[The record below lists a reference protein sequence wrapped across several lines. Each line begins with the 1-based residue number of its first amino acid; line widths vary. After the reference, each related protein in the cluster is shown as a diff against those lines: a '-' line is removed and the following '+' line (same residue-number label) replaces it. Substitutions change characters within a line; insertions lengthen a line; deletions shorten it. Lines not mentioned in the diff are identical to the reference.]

1 MRNTLLISLLAAGAP
16 IAASAACVATSGGER
31 PHLVELYTSEGCS
44 SCPPAERW
52 LSGLRGKPGWA
63 GLEYHVDYWD
73 TKDWHDPWA
82 DARFAKRQKQLVRQ
96 DRRGIVYTPQVAV
109 DGHLWKDFPKAAPP
123 QPVEAD
129 APALKLSA
137 ARTAATLKVSIET
150 APGDGDERVFVA
162 LAEDGLSNAV
172 DGGENRGK
180 TLRHDHVVRA
190 FAGPLPMGTAN
201 VELDLPKTLDLAN
214 AKVVAF
220 VQDQHDGSVLQV
232 VPLALG
238 ACVSP

>member
-1 MRNTLLISLLAAGAP
+1 MRNRLLVSLLAALP
-16 IAASAACVATSGGER
+16 AATSMACVTNSDGDR

-52 LSGLRGKPGWA
+52 LSALRDKPGWA

-82 DARFAKRQKQLVRQ
+82 DARFAKRQKVLAQQ

-109 DGHLWKDFPKAAPP
+109 DGRLWKDFPKGAPP
-123 QPVEAD
+123 QPIEAD
-129 APALKLSA
+129 ATVLKLSVTRA
-137 ARTAATLKVSIET
+137 AATLKVNVET
-150 APGDGDERVFVA
+150 VPGKGSERVFVA
-162 LAEDGLSNAV
+162 LTEDGLSNAV

-190 FAGPLPMGTAN
+190 FAGPLPMGTAA
-201 VELDLPKTLDLAN
+201 VELEVPKALDVAN

-220 VQDQHDGSVLQV
+220 VQDERDGSVLQV

-238 ACVSP
+238 TCAP

>member
-1 MRNTLLISLLAAGAP
+1 MRNTLPMALLVAALPVAT
-16 IAASAACVATSGGER
+16 SAACVATGTSER

-52 LSGLRGKPGWA
+52 LSALRGKPGWA

-82 DARFAKRQKQLVRQ
+82 DARFAKRQKLLAQQ

-109 DGHLWKDFPKAAPP
+109 DGRLWKDFPKGAPP
-123 QPVEAD
+123 QPAEGA

-137 ARTAATLKVSIET
+137 TRAGATLKVNVET
-150 APGDGDERVFVA
+150 APATGSERVFVA
-162 LAEDGLSNAV
+162 LTEDGLTHAV

-180 TLRHDHVVRA
+180 TLQHDHVVRA
-190 FAGPLPMGTAN
+190 FAGPLPMGTAD
-201 VELDLPKTLDLAN
+201 VELDLPKALDFAN
-214 AKVVAF
+214 AKVVAY
-220 VQDQHDGSVLQV
+220 VQEERGGSVLQV

-238 ACVSP
+238 ACAP

>member
-1 MRNTLLISLLAAGAP
+1 MRTPLLASLLATLPVAT
-16 IAASAACVATSGGER
+16 SAACVATSGGER

-52 LSGLRGKPGWA
+52 LSALRDKPGWT

-82 DARFAKRQKQLVRQ
+82 DARFAKRQKRLAQQ

-109 DGHLWKDFPKAAPP
+109 DGRLWKDFPKGAPP
-123 QPVEAD
+123 QPIEAA
-129 APALKLSA
+129 APALKLSVSRA
-137 ARTAATLKVSIET
+137 AATLKANLET
-150 APGDGDERVFVA
+150 APGNGSARVFLA
-162 LAEDGLSNAV
+162 LTEDGLSNAV

-190 FAGPLPMGTAN
+190 FAGPLPTGAAD
-201 VELDLPKTLDLAN
+201 VELDLPKALDVAN

-220 VQDQHDGSVLQV
+220 VQDERDGSVLQV

-238 ACVSP
+238 ACAL

>member
-1 MRNTLLISLLAAGAP
+1 MRNRLLVSLLAALP
-16 IAASAACVATSGGER
+16 AATSMACVTNSGGDR

-52 LSGLRGKPGWA
+52 LSALRDKPGWA

-82 DARFAKRQKQLVRQ
+82 DARFAKRQKVLAQQ

-109 DGHLWKDFPKAAPP
+109 DGRLWKDFPKGAPP
-123 QPVEAD
+123 QPIETD
-129 APALKLSA
+129 ATALKLSVTRA
-137 ARTAATLKVSIET
+137 AATLKINVET
-150 APGDGDERVFVA
+150 VPGKDSERVFVA
-162 LAEDGLSNAV
+162 LTEDGLSNAV

-190 FAGPLPMGTAN
+190 FAGPLPMGIAA
-201 VELDLPKTLDLAN
+201 VELEVPKALDIAN
-214 AKVVAF
+214 AKIVAF
-220 VQDQHDGSVLQV
+220 VQDERDGSVLQV

-238 ACVSP
+238 MCAP

>member
-1 MRNTLLISLLAAGAP
+1 MHNRLLVSLLAALPA
-16 IAASAACVATSGGER
+16 AASACIANSGGDR

-52 LSGLRGKPGWA
+52 LSALREKPGWA

-82 DARFAKRQKQLVRQ
+82 DTRFAKRQKVLAQQ

-109 DGHLWKDFPKAAPP
+109 DGRLWKDFPKGTPP
-123 QPVEAD
+123 RPIETD
-129 APALKLSA
+129 APALKLSVTRA
-137 ARTAATLKVSIET
+137 APRLKISIET
-150 APGDGDERVFVA
+150 VSGKGNERLFVA
-162 LAEDGLSNAV
+162 LTEDGLANAV

-190 FAGPLPMGTAN
+190 FAGPMPMGVADL
-201 VELDLPKTLDLAN
+201 ELEVPQTLDFAN

-220 VQDQHDGSVLQV
+220 VQDERDGSVLQV
-232 VPLALG
+232 VPLALRT
-238 ACVSP
+238 CTP

>member
-1 MRNTLLISLLAAGAP
+1 MRNRLLVSLLATLPAAAP
-16 IAASAACVATSGGER
+16 ACVANSGGDR

-52 LSGLRGKPGWA
+52 LSALRDKPGWA

-82 DARFAKRQKQLVRQ
+82 DARFAKRQKVLAQQ

-109 DGHLWKDFPKAAPP
+109 DGRLWKDFPKGAPP
-123 QPVEAD
+123 PPIETD
-129 APALKLSA
+129 APALKLSVN
-137 ARTAATLKVSIET
+137 RTAATLKVNVET
-150 APGDGDERVFVA
+150 AAGKGSERVFVA
-162 LAEDGLSNAV
+162 LTEDGLSNAV

-190 FAGPLPMGTAN
+190 FAGPLSMGTSD
-201 VELDLPKTLDLAN
+201 VELEVPKALDVAN

-220 VQDQHDGSVLQV
+220 VRDERDGSVLQV

-238 ACVSP
+238 SCTR

>member
-1 MRNTLLISLLAAGAP
+1 MHNRLFACLLAGVPVAG
-16 IAASAACVATSGGER
+16 SAACVATGAGER

-52 LSGLRGKPGWA
+52 LSALRGKPGWA

-82 DARFAKRQKQLVRQ
+82 DARFAKRQKRLAQQ
-96 DRRGIVYTPQVAV
+96 DRRGILYTPQVAV
-109 DGHLWKDFPKAAPP
+109 DGRLWKDFPKGAPP
-123 QPVEAD
+123 LPVETD
-129 APALKLSA
+129 ASVLNLSVTRA
-137 ARTAATLKVSIET
+137 AATLKAKVET
-150 APGDGDERVFVA
+150 ANGKDSERVFIA

-190 FAGPLPMGTAN
+190 FAGPLPMGTSE
-201 VELDLPKTLDLAN
+201 VELELPKTLDLAN
-214 AKVVAF
+214 ANVVAF
-220 VQDQHDGSVLQV
+220 VQDERDGSVLQV

-238 ACVSP
+238 ACLP

>member
-1 MRNTLLISLLAAGAP
+1 MHKSLFVSLLAALP
-16 IAASAACVATSGGER
+16 AATSTACVVNSGGDR

-52 LSGLRGKPGWA
+52 LSALRDKPGWA

-82 DARFAKRQKQLVRQ
+82 DARFAKRQKVLAQQ

-109 DGHLWKDFPKAAPP
+109 DGRLWKDFPKGAPP
-123 QPVEAD
+123 QPIETA
-129 APALKLSA
+129 APALKLSVTRA
-137 ARTAATLKVSIET
+137 AAMLKVNIET
-150 APGDGDERVFVA
+150 VPGKGSERVFVA
-162 LAEDGLSNAV
+162 LTEDGLSNAV

-190 FAGPLPMGTAN
+190 FAGPLPMGAADT
-201 VELDLPKTLDLAN
+201 ELELPKALDVAN

-220 VQDQHDGSVLQV
+220 VQDEHDGSVLQV

-238 ACVSP
+238 TCAP